1 MVDFESASFN
11 PLADR
16 PLLIGKTFSLEVSQ
30 AGAGSLILTGPT
42 AQNNDE
48 FYWLGFEKEVWSLG
62 HALPTAK
69 WPFVRFQAF

>member
-1 MVDFESASFN
+1 MVDFESTSLN

-48 FYWLGFEKEVWSLG
+48 FYSLG
-62 HALPTAK
+62 LEEEM
-69 WPFVRFQAF
+69 